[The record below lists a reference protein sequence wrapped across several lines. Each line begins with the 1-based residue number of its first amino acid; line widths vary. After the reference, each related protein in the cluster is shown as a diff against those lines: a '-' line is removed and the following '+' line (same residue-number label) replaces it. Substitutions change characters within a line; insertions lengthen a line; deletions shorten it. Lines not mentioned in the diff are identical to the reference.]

1 MKIFKDYANIPDAF
15 RGSAVALG
23 NFDGIHPGHQVV
35 INEARREAVKSGAPF
50 GVIAFEPHTREFFQP
65 DAPSFRLTSCMSKA
79 RVLEALGVEVFFVV
93 PFDKAMAQK
102 SAEDF
107 IREVL
112 VDGLGV
118 AHVVI
123 GADFQFGRERA
134 GDAGVLKA
142 VGQPLGLKSTA
153 IDLLVEEDAPGKPSV
168 YSSTQIRGA
177 LRRGNVARA
186 AEGLGRPWAMDG
198 IVVEGDKR
206 GRTIGFPTAN
216 VLMGHYIQ
224 PALGVCAVRVEIPD
238 GPHAGLYDGVAN
250 IGNRP
255 TFDKKGVVL
264 EAHLFDFEGDIYGQ
278 EIFVYFI
285 DYIRPERKFDGLDS
299 LKAQIKADCATAR
312 EILAKSRWKQ
322 DSLPL

>member
-1 MKIFKDYANIPDAF
+1 MKIFKDYSNIPDAF
-15 RGSAVALG
+15 RGSVAALG
-23 NFDGIHPGHQVV
+23 NFDGIHPGHQAV
-35 INEARREAVKSGAPF
+35 IERARREAQKKEALW

-65 DAPSFRLTSCMSKA
+65 DAPCFRLTSCMSKA
-79 RVLEALGVEVFFVV
+79 RVLEALGVDVFFVL
-93 PFDKAMAQK
+93 PFEKPMAQK
-102 SAEDF
+102 SAEEF

-112 VDGLGV
+112 VAGLGV
-118 AHVVI
+118 SHVMI
-123 GADFQFGRERA
+123 GADFQFGKGRK
-134 GDAGVLKA
+134 GDASVLNA
-142 VGQPLGLKSTA
+142 VGEPLGLKSTA
-153 IDLLVEEDAPGKPSV
+153 IDLLVEEGAPGTPAV

-177 LRRGNVARA
+177 LRRGNITRA
-186 AEGLGRPWAMDG
+186 AAGLGRPWAMDG

-216 VLMGHYIQ
+216 VAMGHYIQ
-224 PALGVCAVRVEIPD
+224 PALGVCAVRVEIPG

-264 EAHLFDFEGDIYGQ
+264 EAHLFDFDGDIYGQ

-285 DYIRPERKFDGLDS
+285 DYIRPEVKFDGLES
-299 LKAQIKADCATAR
+299 LKTQIKADCATAR
-312 EILAKSRWKQ
+312 EILATSRWKQ